1 MDING
6 VSATQKAGTNPPVR
20 PQKEAEAQ
28 KPLDQS
34 NSAQNGAKTGA
45 DKVEIS
51 DQSSVVVERF
61 GVSGGQVQQNNGAT
75 DQNNTGA
82 IQPQPGDRGKDS
94 GQVQGNNQIQ
104 GGGQVAETV
113 EKDSRVR
120 RDYSLDQGNLV
131 VKIIDTDANT
141 VVREIPSE
149 DARRIREAI
158 AKFQDAGNSGNQTP
172 DSQTSETQTSDGQ
185 TSETKGIDVTS

>member
-28 KPLDQS
+28 KPLDQG
-34 NSAQNGAKTGA
+34 NSAQNGVKTGA

-51 DQSSVVVERF
+51 DQSSVVVERL
-61 GVSGGQVQQNNGAT
+61 GGSGGQVQQNNGAT
-75 DQNNTGA
+75 DRNKTGA
-82 IQPQPGDRGKDS
+82 IQPQPGDKEKDS
-94 GQVQGNNQIQ
+94 GQVQGSNQIQ

-141 VVREIPSE
+141 VVREN
-149 DARRIREAI
+149 ARINAASMIETSSIIRNAV
-158 AKFQDAGNSGNQTP
+158 A
-172 DSQTSETQTSDGQ
+172 DGVV
-185 TSETKGIDVTS
+185 EILPA

>member
-104 GGGQVAETV
+104 AGGQVSETV